1 MMKYLVNACECDSCY
16 HLCTYEV
23 DSWLFVK
30 LPDLCNWIKCV
41 YFLFFHFYK
50 ILLLFLFEKQAIVF
64 IAQESDIRK
73 CLIFYKALL
82 IEM

>member
-1 MMKYLVNACECDSCY
+1 MMKYLVNPCMILVIICA
-16 HLCTYEV
+16 LMR
-23 DSWLFVK
+23 
-30 LPDLCNWIKCV
+30 WIPGCLLSYLIFATGQGV
-41 YFLFFHFYK
+41 FIYFIFHFYK

-73 CLIFYKALL
+73 CLIFYEALF